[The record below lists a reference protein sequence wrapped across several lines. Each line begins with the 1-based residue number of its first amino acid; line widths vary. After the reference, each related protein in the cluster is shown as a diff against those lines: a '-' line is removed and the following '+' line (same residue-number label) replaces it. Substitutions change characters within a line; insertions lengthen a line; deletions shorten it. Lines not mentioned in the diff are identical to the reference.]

1 MEDYARLYIYLRV
14 ASGGGGGPLGRL
26 GLGLVLLPPQF
37 LQLLPLHLLLYS
49 NESPIRSTQS
59 LAGRN
64 AKRSH
69 PTTHNQSVSTQ

>member
-37 LQLLPLHLLLYS
+37 LQLLPLHLLL
-49 NESPIRSTQS
+49 TQTNPQFDRLS
-59 LAGRN
+59 L
-64 AKRSH
+64 
-69 PTTHNQSVSTQ
+69 